1 MNSTESERPSS
12 QAFLITFAVIESLF
26 AITGVLGNLFVIVY
40 NVFLNVDKNATSYFV
55 LNLAVSDLLVCGI
68 FFPTY
73 ATETTKTAL
82 GIASGSNL
90 MCQITLTITGLSLA
104 VSVAN
109 IMVLTIDRYISITL
123 PLRYP
128 NIVTTRRTYVVL
140 VAVWCVG
147 FINGGFTF
155 ASTKST
161 GIPLVCE
168 VDMIFVLAGSS
179 FCFLIPLS
187 VTVAFNFK
195 ILQIV
200 RAQRRK
206 IAVQATPS
214 DSSGTEGFSARRH
227 LAKQFKLFKT
237 FIVVFGCFLFCVTPF
252 PILAVVEFVV
262 CGGGCVPFEV
272 LGTFAMLAGAN
283 SLINAFIYGVRHEE
297 YQRAFKIL
305 LSKPCSAF

>member
-1 MNSTESERPSS
+1 MNSTEKPLSET
-12 QAFLITFAVIESLF
+12 FMITFTVIESLF
-26 AITGVLGNLFVIVY
+26 AVTGVLGNLFVIIY
-40 NVFLNVDKNATSYFV
+40 NVFLNVNKNPTSYFI

-73 ATETTKTAL
+73 AVETAKTIA
-82 GIASGSNL
+82 GTASGSNL
-90 MCQITLTITGLSLA
+90 VCQITLTITGLSLA
-104 VSVAN
+104 LSVAN

-128 NIVTTRRTYVVL
+128 NIVTTRRTCVVL
-140 VAVWCVG
+140 VAVWCAG
-147 FINGGFTF
+147 FVNAGFTF

-161 GIPLVCE
+161 GIPLVCDVE
-168 VDMIFVLAGSS
+168 LIFAITGSAL
-179 FCFLIPLS
+179 CFYIPLT
-187 VTVAFNFK
+187 VTVVFNYK

-214 DSSGTEGFSARRH
+214 ETSGTEGFSARRH

-237 FIVVFGCFLFCVTPF
+237 FILVFGCFLFCVTPF
-252 PILAVVEFVV
+252 PIIAVIDIVA
-262 CGGGCVPFEV
+262 CGRGCIPFEV
-272 LGTFAMLAGAN
+272 LSTFAMLAGTN

-297 YQRAFKIL
+297 YRRAFKIL
-305 LSKPCSAF
+305 ISRPCSAF